1 MKMTHTRIPL
11 TILSLTSACGLA
23 LAIHAGSKSVAT
35 IASKV
40 TGGSSSWHWQNPLPQ
55 GNNLRGASFVDA
67 DTGTVVGEY
76 GTIVR
81 TTDGG
86 NSWTVQVSGTT
97 QALWAVSFTD
107 ANNGTAVGEGGTI
120 VRTTDGGDH
129 WASQPSGTT
138 LQFRGVS
145 FADSNNGTA
154 VGLGGTIVRT
164 TDGGNSWAPQSSGD
178 LERSFRSF
186 IYRYEYRDGG
196 GRSVRNRRRKH
207 HSQDN

>member
-1 MKMTHTRIPL
+1 MTHHRRPL
-11 TILSLTSACGLA
+11 NNLRPTSACGLA

-40 TGGSSSWHWQNPLPQ
+40 TDGSSSWHWQNPLPQ

-67 DTGTVVGEY
+67 DTGTAVGEY

-120 VRTTDGGDH
+120 VRTKDGGDH
-129 WASQPSGTT
+129 GESKPH
-138 LQFRGVS
+138 R
-145 FADSNNGTA
+145 
-154 VGLGGTIVRT
+154 
-164 TDGGNSWAPQSSGD
+164 
-178 LERSFRSF
+178 
-186 IYRYEYRDGG
+186 
-196 GRSVRNRRRKH
+196 
-207 HSQDN
+207 